1 VTTIQLRD
9 QNALNLVLDA
19 ECRRVLEQEI
29 LPEYLL
35 NQRWYAAKGD
45 GEPQVRV
52 ETFIPLGPNGIVLL
66 LAVNSDREA
75 RYFLPVRAIWD
86 NSLPEKVAM
95 ATLRAQSTSGLLID
109 ALADDAFVRCLLG
122 HIGAQRDQGEADRLI
137 FKRSRSF
144 HPPPGFADDAE
155 LRRPN
160 VEQSNTSIMAGAA
173 ILKAFRKLEAGIHPE
188 VEIGTFLTDTVR
200 FKNVPQLLGTV
211 ECLRQGNE
219 PIVLCILQSLIDDSV
234 DGWSVVAKGLRAVTA
249 VAKGK
254 DSAHL
259 LSLAGQ
265 LGSSRRATPSRVCRG
280 DGARVPP

>member
-1 VTTIQLRD
+1 MPAGTRAGNTAGILVEPAMVCREGRRRASGSRRD
-9 QNALNLVLDA
+9 IHPAGSEWNRPSAGRELGSGGALFPSGS
-19 ECRRVLEQEI
+19 RH
-29 LPEYLL
+29 
-35 NQRWYAAKGD
+35 
-45 GEPQVRV
+45 
-52 ETFIPLGPNGIVLL
+52 LG
-66 LAVNSDREA
+66 
-75 RYFLPVRAIWD
+75 Y
-86 NSLPEKVAM
+86 SLPEKVAM

-173 ILKAFRKLEAGIHPE
+173 ILEAFRKLEAGIHPE

-200 FKNVPQLLGTV
+200 FENVPQLLGTV
-211 ECLRQGNE
+211 ECVRQGNE

-265 LGSSRRATPSRVCRG
+265 LGLRAAQLHRVCRG
-280 DGARVPP
+280 DGARVRP